1 MTNMQ
6 NLNRILNYIVI
17 LCLLFMLG
25 KVFYDNA
32 KENENNSQPKYE
44 FSPDLDDVTFY
55 FPEADS
61 LSLEDVSLYYIYDDE
76 DVVGKMMNTSPH
88 CDKIFGYNGSIPL
101 TIYLDEDDIIEEVVL
116 CDNKESKSYI
126 KKVVNSGLLDEWD
139 GLSLEE
145 AIEEKVDA
153 VSGCTFSSSA
163 IIESMRTRMSV
174 FAEQESSFFAWD
186 RSLLLRQVAILITTV
201 LALICFFRP
210 QKSKSLRIITLV
222 LSICIL
228 GFWTNSLLSLALF
241 CNWLINGVSLSIQIP
256 ILIVAILSLVLP
268 LVTKKS
274 FYCQYLCPFGA
285 LQEFVGHIGSKKI
298 VVSAKVFKFFTFFRK
313 IDLLL
318 LLVLV
323 AFGVGLDLSTVEPF
337 PVFNY
342 QSIGF
347 GVAIF
352 AAVIILLSIF
362 IKKPWCNFL
371 CPTGTLLEVFRNLGR
386 QRKEEK

>member
-1 MTNMQ
+1 MQ
-6 NLNRILNYIVI
+6 NINKILNYLVI
-17 LCLLFMLG
+17 LCLLFILG
-25 KVFYDNA
+25 KGFYDNIREDESNA
-32 KENENNSQPKYE
+32 KPKYE
-44 FSPDLDDVTFY
+44 FSPDLGDVTPY

-76 DVVGKMMNTSPH
+76 DVIGKVMNTSPH
-88 CDKIFGYNGSIPL
+88 CDEIFGYNGSIPL
-101 TIYLDEDDIIEEVVL
+101 TIYLDEDDKIEDMVL
-116 CDNKESKSYI
+116 CDNKESKSYMN
-126 KKVVNSGLLDEWD
+126 KVVDSGLLDEWND
-139 GLSLEE
+139 LSPEE
-145 AIEEKVDA
+145 VVEEKVDA
-153 VSGCTFSSSA
+153 VSGCTFSSVA

-174 FAEQESSFFAWD
+174 FTDQEDDFFAWD
-186 RSLLLRQVAILITTV
+186 WSLFVRQLAILITAV

-210 QKSKSLRIITLV
+210 QKTRLLRIITLV

-268 LVTKKS
+268 LVTRKS

-298 VVSAKVFKFFTFFRK
+298 VVSAKVFKFFSFFRK
-313 IDLLL
+313 IVLLL

-323 AFGVGLDLSTVEPF
+323 ALGIGLDLSTVEPF

>member
-17 LCLLFMLG
+17 LCLLFTLG
-25 KVFYDNA
+25 KGFYDNK

-44 FSPDLDDVTFY
+44 FSPDLDDVASY

-61 LSLEDVSLYYIYDDE
+61 LLLEDVSLYYIYDDE
-76 DVVGKMMNTSPH
+76 DVIGKVMNTSPH
-88 CDKIFGYNGSIPL
+88 CDEIFGYNGSIPL
-101 TIYLDEDDIIEEVVL
+101 TIYLDEDDKIEEVVL
-116 CDNKESKSYI
+116 CDNKESKSYMN
-126 KKVVNSGLLDEWD
+126 KVVDSGLLDEWND
-139 GLSLEE
+139 LSPEE
-145 AIEEKVDA
+145 VVEEKVDA
-153 VSGCTFSSSA
+153 VSGCTFSSVA

-174 FAEQESSFFAWD
+174 FTDQEDDFFAWD
-186 RSLLLRQVAILITTV
+186 WSLFVRQLAILITAV

-210 QKSKSLRIITLV
+210 QKTRLLRIITLV

-268 LVTKKS
+268 LVTRKS

-285 LQEFVGHIGSKKI
+285 LQEFVGHVGSKKI
-298 VVSAKVFKFFTFFRK
+298 VVSAKVFKFFSFFRK
-313 IDLLL
+313 IVLLL

-323 AFGVGLDLSTVEPF
+323 ALGIGLDLSTVEPF